1 MKVAVPTISQLH
13 IKSYYGFRYLLD
25 PDWHQKVFEKLGLSS
40 NPNMKVLDLYP
51 GPGIHSAVLYNKVQ
65 PQQYTMMEC
74 RRDFLS
80 NLRNIYTDG
89 PMELVKKDPYKWES
103 YTELIDQEKLFV
115 PKKADYNVV
124 NKDFYIM
131 ANLTEK
137 KHEGLLMQWM
147 NCVGNRNWLFR
158 FGRSPMLIW
167 MPTPTASKLLADSGD
182 HSRHKCSLVREA
194 FTDTKLVALS
204 QEEDMKSFNSVCLDK
219 SNPLVI
225 PDGTDYG
232 GKDFPIALVE
242 FTPKKHDID
251 LDNWE
256 FVTKH
261 LMVLYKTPLIDAID
275 CLGHGARD
283 YFSANIDKDHIHLL
297 KKCPQDFTNNDF
309 VYLTNL
315 FHLWPFKPDVYMDFL
330 DIYQEE
336 SRE

>member
-124 NKDFYIM
+124 NKDFYI
-131 ANLTEK
+131 
-137 KHEGLLMQWM
+137 
-147 NCVGNRNWLFR
+147 
-158 FGRSPMLIW
+158 
-167 MPTPTASKLLADSGD
+167 
-182 HSRHKCSLVREA
+182 
-194 FTDTKLVALS
+194 TDTKLVALS